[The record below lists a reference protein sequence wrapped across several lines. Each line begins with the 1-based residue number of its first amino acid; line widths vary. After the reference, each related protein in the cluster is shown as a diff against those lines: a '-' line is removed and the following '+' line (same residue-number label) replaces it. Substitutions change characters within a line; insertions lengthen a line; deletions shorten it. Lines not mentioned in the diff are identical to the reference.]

1 MSRAAERR
9 AARLA
14 RKEARAAARNE
25 RVANRQKNR
34 TSRASGRQGVRATA
48 YEQGFNPNSF
58 ISDIVGSVGDTV
70 KGVVSAKNPLG
81 GAGAD
86 PGAKRLFG
94 GDDEQT
100 LVDKVKEN
108 PAVAA
113 GAGLGLFM
121 LAKKM
126 KWL

>member
-14 RKEARAAARNE
+14 RKEAKAAARNE
-25 RVANRQKNR
+25 RVANRQKGR
-34 TSRASGRQGVRATA
+34 SSRAAGRQDVRATA
-48 YEQGFNPNSF
+48 YEMGINPNAF
-58 ISDIVGSVGDTV
+58 ISDIVGTVGDTV
-70 KGVVSAKNPLG
+70 KGVVSAKNPLAGG
-81 GAGAD
+81 GAGE
-86 PGAKRLFG
+86 KRLFG